1 MSKDLIARLRDYIND
16 VDDIDLRKEAADR
29 IEQLEHNYASLQQ
42 AFDEMKKLA
51 AQRLEALEES
61 RANDRTAMSYLA
73 EVRAIV
79 GGDDFPDMVLRVKE
93 AERQRDELLTL
104 LEEGATGFGR
114 ILVATSDDKAVRNWQ
129 KRSNAAIEAA
139 RKEQR

>member
-1 MSKDLIARLRDYIND
+1 MTDEMKPAR
-16 VDDIDLRKEAADR
+16 VDRRLTAAHDR

-42 AFDEMKKLA
+42 AFDEMKELA

-93 AERQRDELLTL
+93 AKRQRDELLAV
-104 LEEGATGFGR
+104 LEDVRKCKSLYSMWRGRNKSKTYGAIIDT
-114 ILVATSDDKAVRNWQ
+114 
-129 KRSNAAIEAA
+129 AIAAA
-139 RKEQR
+139 RKEQGK